1 MNYIRINKFSKVP
14 LYVQLY
20 DSIKAAI
27 QSGQLKDK
35 DKLPPEE
42 VLAETFNISRP
53 VIRQAYRALHEEGLI
68 DRFQG
73 RGSYVSKRIEFSNIF
88 FKKNFNEEVE
98 TKGFKPSSLIIS
110 IDTID
115 HADLPSFHFPLPN
128 QKSYYTLKRVRK
140 ADDIPLFYEIFFLP
154 TMLFNNLSK
163 QVSEKFSITKLIQD
177 VYGYHNLK
185 SECLM
190 TAINLDDSL
199 SQLLE
204 VEFNSAAIKFDIIH
218 YNENNDIIFFK
229 ISYFPGERHSID
241 VDLREETIWNT

>member
-73 RGSYVSKRIEFSNIF
+73 RGSYVRKRIEFSNIF
-88 FKKNFNEEVE
+88 FKQTFNEEVSS
-98 TKGFKPSSLIIS
+98 KGFKPSSQVIS
-110 IDTID
+110 VDTIL
-115 HADLPSFHFPLPN
+115 HEDLPPFHFPIPN
-128 QKSYYTLKRVRK
+128 HTSYYTLKRIRK
-140 ADDIPLFYEIFFLP
+140 ADNIPLFYEIFFLP
-154 TMLFNNLSK
+154 TSYFKDLRNHISD
-163 QVSEKFSITKLIQD
+163 EFSITKLIRD
-177 VYGYHNLK
+177 IYGYQNLG
-185 SECLM
+185 SECLIS
-190 TAINLDDSL
+190 AVSLDDSL

-204 VEFNSAAIKFDIIH
+204 VEFESAAIKFDIIH
-218 YNENNDIIFFK
+218 YNLNKDIIFFK

-241 VDLREETIWNT
+241 VDLHEDKT

>member
-73 RGSYVSKRIEFSNIF
+73 RGSYVRKRIEFSNIF
-88 FKKNFNEEVE
+88 FKQTFNEEVRL
-98 TKGFKPSSLIIS
+98 KGFNPSSQIIS
-110 IDTID
+110 IDTIN
-115 HADLPSFHFPLPN
+115 HEDLPPFHFPLPN
-128 QKSYYTLKRVRK
+128 HKSYYTFKRIRK
-140 ADDIPLFYEIFFLP
+140 ADNIPLFFEVFYLP
-154 TMLFNNLSK
+154 TLYFKDLKNHISN
-163 QVSEKFSITKLIQD
+163 EFSITSVIRD
-177 VYGYHNLK
+177 VYGYANLE
-185 SECLM
+185 SDCLIS
-190 TAINLDDSL
+190 AVSLDDSL
-199 SQLLE
+199 AQLLE
-204 VEFNSAAIKFDIIH
+204 VEFQAAAIKFDIIH
-218 YNENNDIIFFK
+218 YNHENEIIFFK

-241 VDLREETIWNT
+241 VDLHEDNTWNV

>member
-20 DSIKAAI
+20 ESIKAAI

-73 RGSYVSKRIEFSNIF
+73 RGSYVRKRIEFSNIF
-88 FKKNFNEEVE
+88 FKQTFNEEVSS
-98 TKGFKPSSLIIS
+98 KGFKPSSQVIS
-110 IDTID
+110 VDTIL
-115 HADLPSFHFPLPN
+115 HEDLPPFHFPIPN
-128 QKSYYTLKRVRK
+128 HTSYYTLKRIRK
-140 ADDIPLFYEIFFLP
+140 ADNIPLFYEIFFLP
-154 TMLFNNLSK
+154 TSYFKDLRNHISD
-163 QVSEKFSITKLIQD
+163 EFSITKLIRD
-177 VYGYHNLK
+177 IYGYQNLG
-185 SECLM
+185 SECLIS
-190 TAINLDDSL
+190 AVSLDDSL

-204 VEFNSAAIKFDIIH
+204 VEFESAAIKFDIIH
-218 YNENNDIIFFK
+218 YNLNKDIIFFK

-241 VDLREETIWNT
+241 VDLHEDKT

>member
-14 LYVQLY
+14 LYMQLY

-42 VLAETFNISRP
+42 VLTETFNISRP

-88 FKKNFNEEVE
+88 FKRNFNEEVE
-98 TKGFKPSSLIIS
+98 AKGFKPSSLIIS

-115 HADLPSFHFPLPN
+115 HTDLPPFHFPLPN
-128 QKSYYTLKRVRK
+128 QKSYYTLKRIRK
-140 ADDIPLFYEIFFLP
+140 ADNIPLFYEIFFLP
-154 TMLFNNLSK
+154 TTLFNNLSK
-163 QVSEKFSITKLIQD
+163 HVSDKFSITSLIQNE
-177 VYGYHNLK
+177 YGYHDLK
-185 SECLM
+185 SECLI
-190 TAINLDDSL
+190 TAVNLDDSL

-218 YNENNDIIFFK
+218 YNEKNELVFFK

-241 VDLREETIWNT
+241 VNLREETLWNT

>member
-73 RGSYVSKRIEFSNIF
+73 RGSYVRKRIEFSNIF
-88 FKKNFNEEVE
+88 FKQTFNEEVSS
-98 TKGFKPSSLIIS
+98 KGFKPSSQVIS
-110 IDTID
+110 VDTIL
-115 HADLPSFHFPLPN
+115 HEDLPPFHFPIPN
-128 QKSYYTLKRVRK
+128 HTSYYTLKRIRK
-140 ADDIPLFYEIFFLP
+140 ADNIPLFYEIFFLP
-154 TMLFNNLSK
+154 TSYFKDLRNHISD
-163 QVSEKFSITKLIQD
+163 EFSITKLIRD
-177 VYGYHNLK
+177 IYGYQNLG
-185 SECLM
+185 SECLIS
-190 TAINLDDSL
+190 AVSLDDSL

-204 VEFNSAAIKFDIIH
+204 VEFESAAIKFDIIH
-218 YNENNDIIFFK
+218 YNLNRDIIFFK

-241 VDLREETIWNT
+241 VDLHEDKT

>member
-110 IDTID
+110 LDTD
-115 HADLPSFHFPLPN
+115 P
-128 QKSYYTLKRVRK
+128 
-140 ADDIPLFYEIFFLP
+140 
-154 TMLFNNLSK
+154 
-163 QVSEKFSITKLIQD
+163 
-177 VYGYHNLK
+177 
-185 SECLM
+185 
-190 TAINLDDSL
+190 
-199 SQLLE
+199 E
-204 VEFNSAAIKFDIIH
+204 VEAAWEHLADQRDATTEAGLAPFA
-218 YNENNDIIFFK
+218 
-229 ISYFPGERHSID
+229 PGDEVMAS
-241 VDLREETIWNT
+241 LRARLTR

>member
-73 RGSYVSKRIEFSNIF
+73 RGSYVSKKMEFSNIF
-88 FKKNFNEEVE
+88 FKQTFNEEVIA
-98 TKGFKPSSLIIS
+98 KGFTPSSLIIS
-110 IDTID
+110 IDTIEHD
-115 HADLPSFHFPLPN
+115 DLPPFHFTLPN

-140 ADDIPLFYEIFFLP
+140 ADNTPLFYEIFYLP
-154 TMLFNNLSK
+154 TQLFPELSK
-163 QVSEKFSITKLIQD
+163 HVSNEFSITKLIRD
-177 VYGYHNLK
+177 DYGYQNLQ
-185 SECLM
+185 SECLIS
-190 TAINLDDSL
+190 AVNLDDSL

-204 VEFNSAAIKFDIIH
+204 VESESAAIKFDIIH
-218 YNENNDIIFFK
+218 YNQNNEIIFFK

-241 VDLREETIWNT
+241 VDLREETL

>member
-185 SECLM
+185 SECLI